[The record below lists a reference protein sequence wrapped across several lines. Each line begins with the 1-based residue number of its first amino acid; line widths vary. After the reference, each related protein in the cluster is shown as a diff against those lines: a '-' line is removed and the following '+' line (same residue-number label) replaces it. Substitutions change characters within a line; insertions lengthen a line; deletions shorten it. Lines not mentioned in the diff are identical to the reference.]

1 MGSFAELIEKGGP
14 LMWPLLACSVLTIAV
29 ILERSV
35 FFLRIKR
42 NFKRFAADLMAL
54 VANRRI
60 QAAQDFL
67 RGRPDPSSL
76 IAWTYLGNLDVKD
89 ELREEILQ
97 RVSSEQAERL
107 ERRVGMLSG
116 LAHISPLLG
125 LLGTVLG
132 MIEAFRQ
139 IQQLSGQADAA
150 ALAGGIWE
158 ALLTTAFGLAIAIPA
173 ATAYHYFESLA
184 DRRIS
189 EMTSIVS
196 VLNETLDIEPVKLAV
211 SERLVDETGESLDA
225 QA

>member
-1 MGSFAELIEKGGP
+1 MGSFAELIEKGGV

-211 SERLVDETGESLDA
+211 SERLVDDTGESLDA